1 MKVARGHGTERAWT
15 GLYNDNKEKG
25 LNIFLK
31 LKIRKIYK
39 LLKTLIYSFPFIFAF
54 YHPVIYSF
62 ISHLRMHFLF
72 IYLLIYLFS

>member
-39 LLKTLIYSFPFIFAF
+39 LLKTF
-54 YHPVIYSF
+54 IYSF